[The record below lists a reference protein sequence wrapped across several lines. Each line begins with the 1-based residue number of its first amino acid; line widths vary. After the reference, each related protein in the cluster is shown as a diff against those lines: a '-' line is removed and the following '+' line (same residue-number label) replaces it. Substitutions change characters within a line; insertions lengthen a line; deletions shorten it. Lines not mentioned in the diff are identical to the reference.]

1 MFEILS
7 DVPMPVNKTA
17 PEVYPFE
24 QLGVGQCFMVPC
36 ARGTEAGRKAERS
49 IRAKSSRLNR
59 IEPNFTNGVRYSVR
73 RVDENTVGCWRV
85 A

>member
-24 QLGVGQCFMVPC
+24 GLGVGQCFMVPC
-36 ARGTEAGRKAERS
+36 AKGTDEGRKTERS
-49 IRAKSSRLNR
+49 IRAKSSRLNN
-59 IEPNFTNGVRYSVR
+59 IEPNQSNGVRFSVR
-73 RVDENTVGCWRV
+73 RMDDNTVGCWRI